1 MAPEPIRRI
10 VAAARRRLVAAG
22 LTRRMAGWVGAAAA
36 LGAALAAVAR
46 HWVVEWADPV
56 ALGLTGVALV
66 AAVVWS
72 LLRRPSAQR
81 AAIAVD
87 RRLGGYDR
95 VTTALELAERS
106 DAGPLVERQ
115 ISQAA
120 AWAEARDVRGI
131 ATLVPDRRVLSLSG
145 LAVVALVALVFTPA
159 PADVAL
165 AERRAAREAIAQE
178 ADRAEEL
185 AEEVPETVSDTL
197 EELVADLRQAEDI
210 EAALEALGEAR
221 QELTEALDPA
231 ALAKRTGL
239 AGLEA
244 SFRQQPI
251 GEGETAASQMRDL
264 ASRLEA
270 GDQPDLADAIAQLE
284 ARAEDF
290 AGVDPELSQALGDA
304 ADSLRRL
311 ATGQG
316 DRAAAAEALERAA
329 EVTER
334 AHQAAADQEALA
346 RAAGEL
352 GDAQRRLAGEG
363 EGEGRGEGQGQGR
376 GEGQGQGQGQG
387 QGEGQGQG

>member
-1 MAPEPIRRI
+1 
-10 VAAARRRLVAAG
+10 
-22 LTRRMAGWVGAAAA
+22 
-36 LGAALAAVAR
+36 
-46 HWVVEWADPV
+46 
-56 ALGLTGVALV
+56 
-66 AAVVWS
+66 
-72 LLRRPSAQR
+72 
-81 AAIAVD
+81 
-87 RRLGGYDR
+87 
-95 VTTALELAERS
+95 
-106 DAGPLVERQ
+106 
-115 ISQAA
+115 
-120 AWAEARDVRGI
+120 
-131 ATLVPDRRVLSLSG
+131 
-145 LAVVALVALVFTPA
+145 
-159 PADVAL
+159 
-165 AERRAAREAIAQE
+165 
-178 ADRAEEL
+178 
-185 AEEVPETVSDTL
+185 
-197 EELVADLRQAEDI
+197 QAEDI

-387 QGEGQGQG
+387 QGEGQGKGEGQGQGQGQGEGGGGGGGSQGAGGQQGGQQGSGTGSGGMSSGGSGDDDPEVAPDRAGVFDPIGDALGERERVELGGGDDSGEVQGLTDGRGGVQNLPLVPYTDRFAD

>member
-120 AWAEARDVRGI
+120 A
-131 ATLVPDRRVLSLSG
+131 
-145 LAVVALVALVFTPA
+145 
-159 PADVAL
+159 
-165 AERRAAREAIAQE
+165 
-178 ADRAEEL
+178 
-185 AEEVPETVSDTL
+185 
-197 EELVADLRQAEDI
+197 
-210 EAALEALGEAR
+210 
-221 QELTEALDPA
+221 
-231 ALAKRTGL
+231 
-239 AGLEA
+239 
-244 SFRQQPI
+244 
-251 GEGETAASQMRDL
+251 
-264 ASRLEA
+264 
-270 GDQPDLADAIAQLE
+270 
-284 ARAEDF
+284 
-290 AGVDPELSQALGDA
+290 
-304 ADSLRRL
+304 
-311 ATGQG
+311 
-316 DRAAAAEALERAA
+316 
-329 EVTER
+329 
-334 AHQAAADQEALA
+334 
-346 RAAGEL
+346 
-352 GDAQRRLAGEG
+352 
-363 EGEGRGEGQGQGR
+363 
-376 GEGQGQGQGQG
+376 
-387 QGEGQGQG
+387 